1 MCWESVRNMARK
13 TGKVCRWSINRLWR
27 EWGLSSGFRKGI
39 LKCDWNMK
47 MNWLL
52 HTMFV
57 GKLGCEK
64 DDWQLRMSS
73 HPSIERKEAILHMS
87 ARICYPRRVL
97 LLWGRA
103 TNPLWSQNCGHWF
116 HLQAHWTV
124 SPCHFY
130 NASSLPVK
138 ENPGTALVI

>member
-1 MCWESVRNMARK
+1 
-13 TGKVCRWSINRLWR
+13 
-27 EWGLSSGFRKGI
+27 
-39 LKCDWNMK
+39 MK

-73 HPSIERKEAILHMS
+73 HPSIEKKEAVLHMS
-87 ARICYPRRVL
+87 AKICYLRRVL

-103 TNPLWSQNCGHWF
+103 TNL
-116 HLQAHWTV
+116 L
-124 SPCHFY
+124 
-130 NASSLPVK
+130 
-138 ENPGTALVI
+138 